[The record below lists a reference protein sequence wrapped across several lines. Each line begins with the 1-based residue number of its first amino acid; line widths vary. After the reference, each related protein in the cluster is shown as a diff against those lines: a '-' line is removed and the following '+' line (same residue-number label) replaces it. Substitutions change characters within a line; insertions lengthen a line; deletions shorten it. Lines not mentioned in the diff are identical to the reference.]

1 MDSPF
6 GRLNKPGI
14 ACALRRAVPCC
25 MGYERNQGAIMNN
38 LGKVLIKMGLLSLL
52 SVMPLAA
59 QMDNNGVEFT
69 ASFPFYAGDVQL
81 PAGNYKVVQLDQD
94 LDVLQIENKD
104 TLHSVL
110 VDFTPTE
117 SGLPHRNSA
126 VTFEKYGDS
135 DYLDRVWIEG
145 EEYGISVDPG
155 RVETAAEANATQH
168 VTAASGQ

>member
-104 TLHSVL
+104 TLHSV
-110 VDFTPTE
+110 
-117 SGLPHRNSA
+117 
-126 VTFEKYGDS
+126 TFEKYGDS